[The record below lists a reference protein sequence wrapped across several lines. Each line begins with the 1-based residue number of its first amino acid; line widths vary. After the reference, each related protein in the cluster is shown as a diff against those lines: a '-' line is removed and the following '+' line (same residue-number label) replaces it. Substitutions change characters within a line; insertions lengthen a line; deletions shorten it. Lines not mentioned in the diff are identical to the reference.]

1 MRTVVL
7 EIVRGGA
14 ATLLGLYAGGVFF
27 AVIAP
32 SVGRLPGPV
41 YVPYWKALN
50 TDYGRVMPPF
60 LLTCLALLVATCAL
74 SYGRGRTAFWLSVAA
89 TVLVLATIVLTV
101 TQMEPLNRLVD
112 GWSPDDA
119 PADFAAVRGRWL
131 ALHTVRT
138 VLAVLAFVSLLT
150 AQGTDRPKP
159 PHARPATA
167 VVGVGVA
174 R

>member
-1 MRTVVL
+1 MRTVAL

-32 SVGRLPGPV
+32 SIGRLPGPV
-41 YVPYWKALN
+41 YVPYGKPLN
-50 TDYGRVMPPF
+50 ADHGRAMPRF

-74 SYGRGRTAFWLSVAA
+74 SYGQGRVVFCLSLAA
-89 TVLVLATIVLTV
+89 AVLVLATIVLTV

-112 GWSPDDA
+112 GWSPSDP
-119 PADFAAVRGRWL
+119 PADFAAVRDRWL

-138 VLAVLAFVSLLT
+138 VLAVLAFISLLT
-150 AQGTDRPKP
+150 AQGSDRAEQ
-159 PHARPATA
+159 PHARPAAA
-167 VVGVGVA
+167 VADG
-174 R
+174 

>member
-7 EIVRGGA
+7 EIVRAGA

-27 AVIAP
+27 AVITP

-50 TDYGRVMPPF
+50 ADYGRVMPPF

-74 SYGRGRTAFWLSVAA
+74 SYRQGPLVFGLSLAA
-89 TVLVLATIVLTV
+89 GVLVLATIVLTV

-112 GWSPDDA
+112 GWSPSE
-119 PADFAAVRGRWL
+119 PPTDFVAVRDRWL
-131 ALHTVRT
+131 TLHTVRT
-138 VLAVLAFVSLLT
+138 VLAVVAFVSLLV
-150 AQGTDRPKP
+150 AQGSDREGPSHP
-159 PHARPATA
+159 RPAA
-167 VVGVGVA
+167 VGGSAVA
-174 R
+174 P